1 MWGAI
6 TGDIIG
12 SRFEFLSYKS
22 KQFELFTPRD
32 SVTDDSLMTIAVAKA
47 FSKVEK
53 AASTPFNVSMCF
65 SRKSKR
71 SII

>member
-1 MWGAI
+1 MWGAVA
-6 TGDIIG
+6 GDIIG

-47 FSKVEK
+47 LTEHGGEDDIALSAAVVAGLEEIAVE
-53 AASTPFNVSMCF
+53 
-65 SRKSKR
+65 
-71 SII
+71 